1 MDHRLRTLGF
11 VAIAAAL
18 GIMTMA
24 MSSRSLPGGADL
36 AGPFADEGYPIDDET
51 VIARCA
57 RCHERDDEGR
67 MTRISYE
74 RKTPEGWQTSLRR
87 MVALNSLRITPEEAR
102 QVVRYLSNNQGL
114 APEELEPGRF
124 EVERRMIDYTY
135 DGDSDVEFT
144 CIQCHS
150 MGRVITQRRTREEWE
165 LLLATHRGLY
175 PLVDFQ
181 AFRRLGPP
189 PEAGPDGT
197 PPDTRQPMDVAID
210 HLSAVFPLDT
220 PEWSAW
226 KATMRPARLAGT
238 WIVEGH
244 EPGRGPLYGTVTITP
259 GEAEDEFETRAT
271 YRYAESGD
279 EVARSGQAVVY
290 TGYQWRGR
298 SNPGAE
304 DELREVMSVD
314 RGWNEMTGRWFSGAY
329 DEHGPDVTLR
339 RANGPAIA
347 GAHPRALARGS
358 AGVEVRVFGASL
370 PGSAADYDLGP
381 RVTVASASV
390 SGDGAVATLRV
401 SVASDAVIGAR
412 DLFAGGASRAEAL
425 VIHDGV
431 DRLEV
436 TPATGMARVGGANFP
451 KGYQVFDAIGWDDG
465 LDGESGT
472 DDDLR
477 LGRVPVEWTMEEFSA
492 TFDDDDVEFVGS
504 LGADGSFTPG
514 ADGPNP
520 ARRGSRNNVG
530 DVWVVATLS
539 GAELE
544 RPLRARAHLIVTV
557 PLYLRFDPWEGAPPT
572 RLVP

>member
-1 MDHRLRTLGF
+1 
-11 VAIAAAL
+11 
-18 GIMTMA
+18 
-24 MSSRSLPGGADL
+24 
-36 AGPFADEGYPIDDET
+36 
-51 VIARCA
+51 
-57 RCHERDDEGR
+57 
-67 MTRISYE
+67 
-74 RKTPEGWQTSLRR
+74 
-87 MVALNSLRITPEEAR
+87 
-102 QVVRYLSNNQGL
+102 
-114 APEELEPGRF
+114 
-124 EVERRMIDYTY
+124 
-135 DGDSDVEFT
+135 
-144 CIQCHS
+144 
-150 MGRVITQRRTREEWE
+150 
-165 LLLATHRGLY
+165 
-175 PLVDFQ
+175 
-181 AFRRLGPP
+181 
-189 PEAGPDGT
+189 
-197 PPDTRQPMDVAID
+197 
-210 HLSAVFPLDT
+210 
-220 PEWSAW
+220 
-226 KATMRPARLAGT
+226 
-238 WIVEGH
+238 
-244 EPGRGPLYGTVTITP
+244 
-259 GEAEDEFETRAT
+259 
-271 YRYAESGD
+271 
-279 EVARSGQAVVY
+279 
-290 TGYQWRGR
+290 
-298 SNPGAE
+298 
-304 DELREVMSVD
+304 
-314 RGWNEMTGRWFSGAY
+314 
-329 DEHGPDVTLR
+329 
-339 RANGPAIA
+339 
-347 GAHPRALARGS
+347 
-358 AGVEVRVFGASL
+358 
-370 PGSAADYDLGP
+370 
-381 RVTVASASV
+381 
-390 SGDGAVATLRV
+390 V